1 MFGGIFSGIPAV
13 YRAGVKA
20 KQERLSKFQAKSERE
35 TLDFYMEKQNEIEGG
50 IPLDFSI
57 DGKTIKRGY
66 TGHTKTYNTKTGDK
80 TTVNPAD
87 IMTSVMANNKRKV
100 SEDLVEYNPVK
111 YYLQDG
117 EEFVDIDEV
126 FLKNQFVKFKNGEAI
141 EGIPD
146 KLRTVIKT
154 ENDFVNFF
162 VKKEIIRETDNT
174 WKIGKT
180 IKQMKK
186 D

>member
-1 MFGGIFSGIPAV
+1 
-13 YRAGVKA
+13 
-20 KQERLSKFQAKSERE
+20 
-35 TLDFYMEKQNEIEGG
+35 
-50 IPLDFSI
+50 
-57 DGKTIKRGY
+57 
-66 TGHTKTYNTKTGDK
+66 
-80 TTVNPAD
+80 
-87 IMTSVMANNKRKV
+87 MTSVMANNKRKV

-162 VKKEIIRETDNT
+162 KKEIIRETDNT
-174 WKIGKT
+174 WKIGKNYKANEERLST
-180 IKQMKK
+180 ATVAEVIEQGLTDFSVEAGDVPILSFLSKQLIKQHLLVVLVNYLETTIRFIKNLIK
-186 D
+186 AYIC